1 MPKLRDLLRRI
12 CGSKQERENV
22 VSEKKESVV
31 HRKRHD
37 FVFREDEPLESII
50 VRLENDIAN
59 GHWIDTLYGTIDLK
73 MMPALVDQANKK
85 YPEMKLQF
93 AVTPEDIPTFVKNT
107 IDGGIQSSRM
117 IVNLDD
123 NQVHFAVIDH
133 KTVNDQISLLLF
145 EPVAFKHMPPTMLAM
160 RAKIALEESQL
171 PNCHFSMVELDIQRS
186 ASECAIF
193 SLSLAKKLYREFGK
207 LERLHKDNIEGLL
220 CNPDG
225 FFVDP
230 DQVDR
235 YLPVNFYKH
244 TQGINR
250 LNKYIESNPRAK
262 KEMINKKGE
271 RIYER
276 FNKNLVVIDGKNV
289 SVSSHQKRIREFK
302 SLIR

>member
-12 CGSKQERENV
+12 CGSKQERESV
-22 VSEKKESVV
+22 VSEKKESAVY
-31 HRKRHD
+31 RKKHG

-50 VRLENDIAN
+50 ARLENDITN
-59 GHWIDTLYGTIDLK
+59 GSWIDTLYGTIDLK

-93 AVTPEDIPTFVKNT
+93 AATPEDIPTLVKNT
-107 IDGGIQSSRM
+107 IDDGIQSSRI

-133 KTVNDQISLLLF
+133 KTVNDQISLILF

-160 RAKIALEESQL
+160 RAKMALEASQL
-171 PNCHFSMVELDIQRS
+171 PNYHFSMVEMDIQRS

-193 SLSLAKKLYREFGK
+193 SSSLAKKLYRESYK
-207 LERLHKDNIEGLL
+207 LERLHKDNIEGIL
-220 CNPDG
+220 CKSDTL
-225 FFVDP
+225 FVDP
-230 DQVDR
+230 DQVDH

-262 KEMINKKGE
+262 KEIINKKNE
-271 RIYER
+271 HIYER

-289 SVSSHQKRIREFK
+289 SVSSHKKRIYEFK
-302 SLIR
+302 SLMR